1 MNSSSLIHRVR
12 LQDLISVAVIAPVA
26 ITAASLLWIVKAE
39 LEAAE
44 QRQAV
49 SRMERG
55 VKTAAILFAA
65 RYPDVTLSWGAGGEL
80 KRISAPQIPEVN
92 DDTLIDQISLATGD
106 GAGIFKFDEQSG
118 DFIRVS
124 TTVRNAD
131 GSRANGTRLGAG
143 SEVFKSIVRGEPF
156 GGEANVIGVPFY
168 SVYWPIFDRTG
179 KASGIIVSG
188 TRTTI
193 FADIT
198 RKLTSQI
205 WIFSLFLAVIFAI
218 IGALVVR
225 SMLSPIV
232 RLAALLSEDH
242 TKSPHFAIPYTDRRN
257 EIGQMARAVAKYRDD
272 IIRAGTDLQERH
284 KRLLKT
290 SSELNMERTK
300 LQHMNAELGAAKS
313 NAELAN
319 SAKSM
324 FLTNMSH
331 EFRTPMHAIVN
342 FAKIGLKTVE
352 IMDQRKIEKCFESI
366 QQSATRLLAILN
378 ALLDFARLESGTLEL
393 SASEADLMEIAWHS
407 KAEVESLL
415 EDKRLTIRIECEPG
429 ASRGTF
435 DKLRI
440 AQVFINIF
448 SNAIKFSPV
457 NGVISV
463 KITAAAIE
471 NKSAIHC
478 VVSDQGPGIAAKDID
493 RIFDKFVQS
502 TQMDRPA
509 GGSGLG
515 LAISRE
521 IINLHGGKIWAG
533 NGSPGGAEIHF
544 VLPVETLTR
553 GEPKLSSS
561 QAAE

>member
-1 MNSSSLIHRVR
+1 
-12 LQDLISVAVIAPVA
+12 
-26 ITAASLLWIVKAE
+26 
-39 LEAAE
+39 
-44 QRQAV
+44 
-49 SRMERG
+49 
-55 VKTAAILFAA
+55 
-65 RYPDVTLSWGAGGEL
+65 
-80 KRISAPQIPEVN
+80 
-92 DDTLIDQISLATGD
+92 
-106 GAGIFKFDEQSG
+106 
-118 DFIRVS
+118 
-124 TTVRNAD
+124 
-131 GSRANGTRLGAG
+131 
-143 SEVFKSIVRGEPF
+143 
-156 GGEANVIGVPFY
+156 
-168 SVYWPIFDRTG
+168 
-179 KASGIIVSG
+179 
-188 TRTTI
+188 
-193 FADIT
+193 
-198 RKLTSQI
+198 
-205 WIFSLFLAVIFAI
+205 
-218 IGALVVR
+218 
-225 SMLSPIV
+225 
-232 RLAALLSEDH
+232 
-242 TKSPHFAIPYTDRRN
+242 
-257 EIGQMARAVAKYRDD
+257 MARAVAKYRDD

-366 QQSATRLLAILN
+366 QQSATRLLVILN